1 MLEGLPGIIYI
12 PKRNIMRENLSKT
25 SAIVILS
32 SLLAAC
38 GGGGGGSTTASTPL
52 SSATTASELEGT
64 WVAATDNNYTGT
76 ACGLTSSGAPG
87 ERLTVTFNMNRYT
100 YKSETCLILSG
111 NKGGYMLSDTATGT
125 FSIGDIVL
133 SSADPTAQMRALDLI
148 SSKTVYTSYN
158 LVSNQLH
165 IAGPFQS
172 YDGTTREKRAFQIAT
187 YFDTTSRSM
196 VVNPTFVKQ

>member
-1 MLEGLPGIIYI
+1 
-12 PKRNIMRENLSKT
+12 MRENLSKT

-32 SLLAAC
+32 SFLAAC
-38 GGGGGGSTTASTPL
+38 GGGGGGSTTASSTL

-64 WVAATDNNYTGT
+64 WVAATDNKYTGT
-76 ACGLTSSGAPG
+76 TCGLTPSGAPG
-87 ERLTVTFNMNRYT
+87 ERLTITFNMNRYT
-100 YKSETCLILSG
+100 YKSETCAILSG
-111 NKGGYMLSDTATGT
+111 NTGGYILSEIDTGT

-133 SSADPTAQMRALDLI
+133 SSADPTAQMRALDLM
-148 SSKTVYTSYN
+148 SSKTIYTSYN

-172 YDGTTREKRAFQIAT
+172 NDGTTREKRAFQIAT
-187 YFDTTSRSM
+187 YFDTASHAM